1 MKLDSRKVEKGDLFI
16 AVKGS
21 QIDGH
26 AFIENAIEKGASAIV
41 CNNDA
46 FTSEEVTVINVKDS
60 SFALGKIAANFYDNP
75 SAQLKLVGVT
85 GTNGKSTIVS
95 LLNQMFNLLG
105 HKSGL
110 ISTIYYD
117 LGGEQM
123 PSTHTTPNA
132 IILNKLLR
140 KMVDNGCEYCFA
152 EVSSHAI
159 HQNRI
164 YGIEFAGGLFSNITL
179 DHLDYH
185 KTFKEYINVKKA
197 FFDNL
202 GNGAFALVNTDDK
215 HGKIMLQ
222 NTKAEKHT
230 FGIKSMADF
239 NLRIIENNITGL
251 ILNVKGNEV
260 YSRLVGEYN
269 ASNLLAV
276 YAVSQLLGIDHLN
289 ALEKLS
295 LLKPVKGRF
304 EIVSNKD
311 NTITGIVDYAHS
323 PDALEKILT
332 TIVKVK
338 KKNNR
343 LITLVGCG
351 GDRDRSK
358 RPIMAKIAIVNSD
371 LAILTSDN
379 PRTENPKA
387 ILDEMSKGLDLNLGK
402 FLKITDRREAI
413 NTAVMM
419 AKSGD
424 IILVA
429 GKGHEDYQ
437 DVNGVKHP
445 FDDKTVLK
453 EAFEINAIKF

>member
-1 MKLDSRKVEKGDLFI
+1 MCQRDAFKLDK
-16 AVKGS
+16 
-21 QIDGH
+21 
-26 AFIENAIEKGASAIV
+26 
-41 CNNDA
+41 
-46 FTSEEVTVINVKDS
+46 SEQVTVVQTEDS
-60 SFALGKIAANFYDNP
+60 TIALGTVAANFYNNP
-75 SAQLKLVGVT
+75 SSQLKLIGVT

-95 LLNQMFNLLG
+95 LLTQMFKLLG

-110 ISTIYYD
+110 ISTIHYD
-117 LGGEQM
+117 LGGKQI

-140 KMVDNGCEYCFA
+140 EMVDNGCEYCFA

-164 YGIEFAGGLFSNITL
+164 QGVQFAGGLFSNITL

-185 KTFKEYINVKKA
+185 KTFKEYINVKKT

-202 GNGAFALVNTDDK
+202 TKNAFALVNTDDK

-230 FGIKSMADF
+230 FAIKSIADF
-239 NLRIIENNITGL
+239 NLRILENNITGL
-251 ILNVKGNEV
+251 ILKINGDEV

-276 YAVSQLLGIDHLN
+276 YAISQLLGVEHLK
-289 ALEKLS
+289 ALETLS

-304 EIVSNKD
+304 EIVNNAD
-311 NTITGIVDYAHS
+311 RTITGIVDYAHS

-332 TIVKVK
+332 TVVKVK
-338 KKNNR
+338 KKSNR

-351 GDRDRSK
+351 GDRDRLK
-358 RPIMAKIAIVNSD
+358 RPIMARIAVTNSD
-371 LAILTSDN
+371 LTILTSDN
-379 PRTENPKA
+379 PRTEDPKA
-387 ILDEMSKGLDLNLGK
+387 ILNEMENGLSVNDGK
-402 FLKITDRREAI
+402 YLTITDRREAI
-413 NTAVMM
+413 KTAVMM
-419 AKSGD
+419 AQSGD

-437 DVNGVKHP
+437 DVEGVKHP
-445 FDDKTVLK
+445 FDDKIILS
-453 EAFEINAIKF
+453 EAFETNA